1 MPMIFIFCECTS
13 ACNNSH
19 ILPTSQSRQQRQ
31 GRRHDGRKR
40 KCQAHR
46 NLTLKKG
53 GARTAVEGNLA
64 VSD

>member
-40 KCQAHR
+40 KVTE
-46 NLTLKKG
+46 LTTGVLNPCSICL
-53 GARTAVEGNLA
+53 VL
-64 VSD
+64 